1 MTWMPGG
8 ADGWFSVNVSEAS
21 FQLKINRRATRLYQ
35 NFDDAADVAAKLLYN
50 DWGNRPLY
58 LALSGG
64 IDSELTARILLKNKI
79 PFTPVILKIGTL
91 NQLETWYAEYW
102 CHSNNIV
109 PVILDYSLDEFAKEI
124 ARLSPKLR
132 QIKNYNQA
140 PILLI
145 YEYAQQHGGC
155 GIYCGGD
162 INLDLDRNAFYCA
175 SLDFVSNLID
185 VGNHPTSFF
194 MYTPELALSY
204 VYQFNTNKT
213 EQHNKIAFYKVS
225 PRPKIE
231 YVQALRNTEQ
241 YQNVIGKIITLF
253 KVDPFEMEHQ
263 KHWYGTKEQLIQDL
277 QP

>member
-8 ADGWFSVNVSEAS
+8 HNDWFSVSVAEKH
-21 FQLKINRRATRLYQ
+21 FQLKINRQATKLYQ
-35 NFDDAADVAAKLLYN
+35 DFDVAANIAAQLLYKE
-50 DWGNRPLY
+50 WGDRPLY

-64 IDSELTARILLKNKI
+64 IDSELVARILLTNKI
-79 PFTPVILKIGTL
+79 PFIPVIVKIGTL

-109 PVILDYSLDEFAKEI
+109 PVVLDYTLDEFAKQI

-132 QIKNYNQA
+132 QIKNYNLT
-140 PILLI
+140 PTLLV
-145 YEYAQQHGGC
+145 YEYASKQGGH
-155 GIYCGGD
+155 GIYCAGD
-162 INLDLDRNAFYCA
+162 VNLDSDRSEFYCA
-175 SLDFVSNLID
+175 SLDFVSNLVD
-185 VGNHPTSFF
+185 VGKHPTSFF

-204 VYQFNTNKT
+204 VNQFDVRKS
-213 EQHNKIAFYKVS
+213 EQYNKIAFYKVM

-241 YQNVIGKIITLF
+241 YQNIMNRIIALF
-253 KVDPFEMEHQ
+253 KIDPFEMEYQ
-263 KHWYGTKEQLIQDL
+263 KHWYGTKEQLMQDL